1 MVPVAT
7 ACEQSSLKLTKLASV
22 TAAQRP
28 VTTSVVSVTGAVVL
42 LVISP
47 AIVTVISPA
56 LSLSPHP
63 VRVSF

>member
-7 ACEQSSLKLTKLASV
+7 ACEQSSLKLTKLAAV